1 MSRTSKRH
9 TQIDFQSIRN
19 LQGTLLPQ
27 ENEYGTPD
35 KPMQVADE
43 LRTVQDAHSRGE
55 ISSTAPSIETPL
67 DAHGE
72 TSSTS
77 PWSTYK
83 QIYDLRLGNDFYVTV
98 AEEMAFPYKEV
109 FMRPFVSTNVNQ
121 LRLIQQVRHPNLV
134 TILDAF
140 RHDNK
145 TLVVFESMPVSLR
158 DIATSS
164 LGVDTIRLA
173 AILGQVCVSQS
184 RWPNR
189 TFAYYFRLSTA
200 LHISPNSAWSM
211 ARLHAPM
218 FWLIET
224 GR

>member
-9 TQIDFQSIRN
+9 TQIDFQSLRN

-35 KPMQVADE
+35 KPMQIPDE
-43 LRTVQDAHSRGE
+43 LRTVWDVQSRGE

-77 PWSTYK
+77 PWFTYK
-83 QIYDLRLGNDFYVTV
+83 RIYDLRLSNDFYVTV
-98 AEEMAFPYKEV
+98 AEEM
-109 FMRPFVSTNVNQ
+109 
-121 LRLIQQVRHPNLV
+121 
-134 TILDAF
+134 
-140 RHDNK
+140 
-145 TLVVFESMPVSLR
+145 
-158 DIATSS
+158 
-164 LGVDTIRLA
+164 
-173 AILGQVCVSQS
+173 
-184 RWPNR
+184 
-189 TFAYYFRLSTA
+189 AYYFRLSTA